1 MKSFNKSFGALLL
14 ASALTVPS
22 MSQAFAQ
29 EVDQAVENEV
39 PSCIKSGA
47 AYTKRMN
54 GQQRKQLY
62 VQGTITDCQDRVWD
76 ITLIPGSDTSKNMT
90 VKAFKRS
97 GERIAN
103 NTKHIIEGETY
114 ANLGQDI
121 KDTFVYSYDMSKNG
135 LSTMKD
141 GAKNAFVDGI
151 GKTMIMKTGRDWA
164 NGFSNAGAVAA
175 DGNFGWPVGV
185 IYSGLLKPAGQTVF
199 NVGKALVW
207 DVTLKGGGKVIWGGL
222 KTVTG
227 GAGMIASPL
236 LSPGYQLILRPLG
249 ALTISVLDT
258 VAVGGIASGAVYVW
272 NGAAWTLSQL
282 SDVPTRESSVAG
294 LTLVD
299 LEFDPD
305 APENQHI
312 VANIEFNTFAQMIQA
327 QVANVQKNNNQKP
340 YESALAANKEE
351 IKRLRSEIEKL
362 QDENDE
368 LYDKIKEEKINY
380 DQNPVVKA
388 INEMRYS
395 ARYQADEI
403 VIADDVKLVVRDFN
417 SLKELVLATANEMNV
432 EMSNEEA
439 EEVANELIKTFSEDF
454 GLEDQD
460 QELAGQVELG

>member
-1 MKSFNKSFGALLL
+1 MKSFSKSFGALHF
-14 ASALTVPS
+14 ASALIVPS
-22 MSQAFAQ
+22 MPLAFAQ
-29 EVDQAVENEV
+29 EVDQTIETEV
-39 PSCIKSGA
+39 PSCIKSGS

-54 GQQRKQLY
+54 SQQRKQLY

-97 GERIAN
+97 GDRIAN
-103 NTKHIIEGETY
+103 HTKHIIEGDTY

-121 KDTFVYSYDMSKNG
+121 KDTFVYSYEMSKNG

-151 GKTMIMKTGRDWA
+151 GQTMIMKTGRDWK

-185 IYSGLLKPAGQTVF
+185 FYSGLLKPVGQTVF

-207 DVTLKGGGKVIWGGL
+207 DVTLKGGSKVIWGGL

-227 GAGMIASPL
+227 GAGMVVSPI
-236 LSPGYQLILRPLG
+236 LSPGYELIIRPLG

-305 APENQHI
+305 APEHQQ
-312 VANIEFNTFAQMIQA
+312 VVTNIEFNTFAQMIQA
-327 QVANVQKNNNQKP
+327 QVANIQTNNNKKP
-340 YESALAANKEE
+340 YESAIADNKAKIKKLNDE
-351 IKRLRSEIEKL
+351 IQELS
-362 QDENDE
+362 DENYE
-368 LYDKIKEEKINY
+368 LQEKIREEKRNY
-380 DQNPVVKA
+380 DQNPVVEA
-388 INEMRYS
+388 INVMRYN

-417 SLKELVLATANEMNV
+417 SLKELVLATADEMNV
-432 EMSNEEA
+432 QMSNEEA
-439 EEVANELIKTFSEDF
+439 EDIANELIKTFSKDY
-454 GLEDQD
+454 GLDED
-460 QELAGQVELG
+460 QELETQNNLG